1 MVANVAL
8 IYNKIFINHFESRNM
23 KSILKNYLQAFIAL
37 SMLFNLMPSSFAQST
52 QLSTEYVMTV
62 FVQTDHRYAADASTT
77 VVEVKG
83 GNVKGPNIQG
93 EIVLPG
99 GDWIRTMSS
108 GALRLDAKVMIKTDD
123 GALIQ
128 MNYNGVVV
136 GSKEAAEALAKG
148 EVVTDK
154 TFPYFITAPT
164 FQTSSEKYS
173 WLNKIQT
180 IGKMIEVKRGDGS
193 YVKYDI
199 FIIR

>member
-1 MVANVAL
+1 
-8 IYNKIFINHFESRNM
+8 M
-23 KSILKNYLQAFIAL
+23 KSILKNYLQVFIAF
-37 SMLFNLMPSSFAQST
+37 SMMFNLMPSSFAQST
-52 QLSTEYVMTV
+52 QLTTEYVMTV
-62 FVQTDHRYAADASTT
+62 FLQTGHRYAADASTT

-93 EIVLPG
+93 EIILPG

-128 MNYNGVVV
+128 MNYNGVAV

-164 FQTSSEKYS
+164 FQTSSEKYG
-173 WLNKIQT
+173 WLNKVQT
-180 IGKMIEVKRGDGS
+180 IGKMIEVKRGDGA

-199 FIIR
+199 FILR

>member
-1 MVANVAL
+1 MKL
-8 IYNKIFINHFESRNM
+8 IFIKYLKAFAIF
-23 KSILKNYLQAFIAL
+23 SIVVCLTPATY
-37 SMLFNLMPSSFAQST
+37 AQST
-52 QLSTEYVMTV
+52 QLTTEYVMTV

-77 VVEVKG
+77 VVEIKG

-108 GALRLDAKVMIKTDD
+108 GALRLDAKLMIKTDD

-128 MNYNGVVV
+128 MIYNGVVV

-164 FQTSSEKYS
+164 FQTSSEKYG
-173 WLNKIQT
+173 WLNKVQT

-199 FIIR
+199 FIVR

>member
-1 MVANVAL
+1 MLILPLHIKNYLLFNHTENV
-8 IYNKIFINHFESRNM
+8 HM
-23 KSILKNYLQAFIAL
+23 KSILNTGLKACIAL
-37 SMLFNLMPSSFAQST
+37 SMMLSFTPSSYAQST
-52 QLSTEYVMTV
+52 QLTTEYVMTV

-83 GNVKGPNIQG
+83 GNVKGPNIKG

-99 GDWIRTMSS
+99 GDWIRTMPS

-136 GSKEAAEALAKG
+136 GSKEAGEALAKG

-164 FQTSSEKYS
+164 FQTSSEKYG
-173 WLNKIQT
+173 WLNKVQT

-199 FIIR
+199 FIVR

>member
-1 MVANVAL
+1 
-8 IYNKIFINHFESRNM
+8 M
-23 KSILKNYLQAFIAL
+23 KLILKTCLRTFIAL
-37 SMLFNLMPSSFAQST
+37 NILLNLVPSAHAQST
-52 QLSTEYVMTV
+52 QLTTEYVMTGL
-62 FVQTDHRYAADASTT
+62 VQTDHRYAADASTT

-83 GNVKGPNIQG
+83 GNVKGPNIKG

-136 GSKEAAEALAKG
+136 GSKEAGDALARG

-164 FQTSSEKYS
+164 FQTSSEKYA
-173 WLNKIQT
+173 WLNKVQT
-180 IGKMIEVKRGDGS
+180 IGKMVEVKRGEGS